1 MFSEGFRHTPRKLA
15 KLTKSNPN
23 AVLMYIYLV
32 DHMDDRLEM
41 TYKMKVSREHNDI
54 GMTRK
59 MARDALSDLVA
70 LGAITM
76 SISGKGVLISAVSYP
91 NHSGP
96 LKGHIGATK
105 RATSRATLNKTDI
118 VDIFGN
124 IEDDIISKGHIEG
137 HVEGQHFE
145 QSRATMG
152 GVLYRGDK
160 REKNTIADDMLTPV
174 SLAPQQ
180 AESPIPKRRK
190 STKPKVPPKS
200 GLLFQTYSE
209 EFLAAYACK
218 ALRWDVGE
226 NAAACRLIDEVGEQ
240 EAIEMVRQF
249 FKCKEKFLLTAKHPI
264 KLFFS
269 NKQKYL
275 LQLKEVPKK
284 PIFRTFVDNV
294 ACCKSE
300 QVNLNEY
307 FKQPKK
313 G

>member
-1 MFSEGFRHTPRKLA
+1 MFSEGFRQVPRKLIR
-15 KLTKSNPN
+15 LINENPN
-23 AVLMYIYLV
+23 AVLMYCYLI
-32 DHMDDRLEM
+32 DHMDDRAEM
-41 TYKMKVSREHNDI
+41 TYRMLVSKECNGI

-59 MARDALSDLVA
+59 MARDALSDLEA
-70 LGAITM
+70 LGAITA
-76 SISGKGVLISAVSYP
+76 SRSGNGVCVSAVNYC
-91 NHSGP
+91 NCSGP
-96 LKGHIGATK
+96 REGHVRATK
-105 RATSRATLNKTDI
+105 RATKRATLNKTDI

-124 IEDDIISKGHIEG
+124 IDDDIIGEGHEKGHEKG
-137 HVEGQHFE
+137 HHFD
-145 QSRATMG
+145 QSRATLG
-152 GVLYRGDK
+152 GVLDRGDK

-180 AESPIPKRRK
+180 AESPPPKRMK

-218 ALRWDVGE
+218 ALRWDAGE